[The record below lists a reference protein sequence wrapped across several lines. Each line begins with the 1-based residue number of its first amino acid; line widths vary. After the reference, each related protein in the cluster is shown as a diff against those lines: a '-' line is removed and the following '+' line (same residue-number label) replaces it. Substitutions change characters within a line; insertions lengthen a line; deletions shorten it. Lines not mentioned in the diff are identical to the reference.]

1 MMETG
6 GLARNLLTDCYD
18 TGSRQTRAP
27 RGKRMSRFHTT
38 ALAGMILGLSI
49 GTIAGAQAPAQ
60 TPPAD
65 PSQMPSANPSQMP
78 PATGAPA
85 PGGSDL
91 AAADAVS
98 QQWIALVDA
107 GQYAESWQAAGKLF
121 QANMPQQNWVQALTS
136 ARTPLGKA
144 TSREMTGHE
153 AKTDIPGAPAGQYAL
168 VGFATNFE
176 AQADIIET
184 VTLYLEDGQ
193 WKVVG
198 YTAAPRKT
206 AEEAAAAAQG
216 QGTQGQPGQPAPE
229 ATPPPAETPQDP
241 PLSR

>member
-1 MMETG
+1 
-6 GLARNLLTDCYD
+6 
-18 TGSRQTRAP
+18 
-27 RGKRMSRFHTT
+27 MSRFNKT

-49 GTIAGAQAPAQ
+49 GTIAGAQAPTQ
-60 TPPAD
+60 TPPPAD
-65 PSQMPSANPSQMP
+65 PSQMP
-78 PATGAPA
+78 PATGAPQAGGAPQAPA

-91 AAADAVS
+91 TAADAVA

-144 TSREMTGHE
+144 TSRELTGHE

-176 AQADIIET
+176 TKPDIMEA

-198 YTAAPRKT
+198 YTAGPRKT
-206 AEEAAAAAQG
+206 EEEAAAAEAAAAAAAQG
-216 QGTQGQPGQPAPE
+216 QGGAQGQPAPE

-241 PLSR
+241 PLSK

>member
-1 MMETG
+1 
-6 GLARNLLTDCYD
+6 
-18 TGSRQTRAP
+18 
-27 RGKRMSRFHTT
+27 MSRIYKT
-38 ALAGMILGLSI
+38 ALAGTILGLSLGVI
-49 GTIAGAQAPAQ
+49 GAQAQTPAGTPTTQ
-60 TPPAD
+60 TPPTTQPTTQTAPAAPTAQD
-65 PSQMPSANPSQMP
+65 PA
-78 PATGAPA
+78 AAGAPQAAA

-98 QQWIALVDA
+98 KQWIALVDA

-176 AQADIIET
+176 TKSDIIET

-206 AEEAAAAAQG
+206 EEEAAAAAAAQG
-216 QGTQGQPGQPAPE
+216 QGATGQGQPQGQAAPE
-229 ATPPPAETPQDP
+229 ATPPPAENPQKP
-241 PLSR
+241 PVSR

>member
-1 MMETG
+1 
-6 GLARNLLTDCYD
+6 
-18 TGSRQTRAP
+18 
-27 RGKRMSRFHTT
+27 MSRIDKT

-49 GTIAGAQAPAQ
+49 GVLGANAQ
-60 TPPAD
+60 TPTETPAAQ
-65 PSQMPSANPSQMP
+65 PTPAAPTQMPPASPTQMP
-78 PATGAPA
+78 PATGAPQAPA

-91 AAADAVS
+91 TAADAVS

-121 QANMPQQNWVQALTS
+121 QANLPQQNWVQALTS

-144 TSREMTGHE
+144 TSRQMTGHE
-153 AKTDIPGAPAGQYAL
+153 AKTDLPGAPAGQYAL

-176 AQADIIET
+176 AKADIIET

-206 AEEAAAAAQG
+206 EEEVAAAAAAQA
-216 QGTQGQPGQPAPE
+216 QGTQGQGQPAPQ

-241 PLSR
+241 PSK

>member
-1 MMETG
+1 
-6 GLARNLLTDCYD
+6 
-18 TGSRQTRAP
+18 
-27 RGKRMSRFHTT
+27 MSRFHTT
-38 ALAGMILGLSI
+38 ALTGMILGLSI
-49 GTIAGAQAPAQ
+49 GVTACATAQAPTQ
-60 TPPAD
+60 TPTE
-65 PSQMPSANPSQMP
+65 P
-78 PATGAPA
+78 PAATPTETQTAPTTPTVQDPMAPAPQAPA
-85 PGGSDL
+85 PGGSGL
-91 AAADAVS
+91 AAADAVA

-121 QANMPQQNWVQALTS
+121 QANMQQQNWVQALTS

-144 TSREMTGHE
+144 VSREMTGHE

-206 AEEAAAAAQG
+206 EEEAAAAAAG
-216 QGTQGQPGQPAPE
+216 QGQPQGQPAPE

-241 PLSR
+241 PLPE

>member
-1 MMETG
+1 
-6 GLARNLLTDCYD
+6 
-18 TGSRQTRAP
+18 
-27 RGKRMSRFHTT
+27 MSRINKN
-38 ALAGMILGLSI
+38 ALAGMVLGLSI
-49 GTIAGAQAPAQ
+49 ATVAGAQAPNQPLQDEPAQ
-60 TPPAD
+60 TPPV
-65 PSQMPSANPSQMP
+65 
-78 PATGAPA
+78 ATTPETVPQQPGAMQPT

-91 AAADAVS
+91 AAADAVA

-144 TSREMTGHE
+144 TSRQMTGHE

-176 AQADIIET
+176 AQQDIIET
-184 VTLYLEDGQ
+184 VTLYLEDGS

-206 AEEAAAAAQG
+206 EEEAAAAAAG
-216 QGTQGQPGQPAPE
+216 QAQPAPE

-241 PLSR
+241 PSK

>member
-1 MMETG
+1 
-6 GLARNLLTDCYD
+6 
-18 TGSRQTRAP
+18 
-27 RGKRMSRFHTT
+27 MSRIYKT
-38 ALAGMILGLSI
+38 ALAGMILGLS
-49 GTIAGAQAPAQ
+49 AGVIDANAQ
-60 TPPAD
+60 TPTETPTTQTNPTTQTAPAA
-65 PSQMPSANPSQMP
+65 PTTQNPS
-78 PATGAPA
+78 ATGAPQAAA

-176 AQADIIET
+176 TKSDIIET

-206 AEEAAAAAQG
+206 EEEAAAAAAAQG
-216 QGTQGQPGQPAPE
+216 QGATGQGQPQGQAAPE
-229 ATPPPAETPQDP
+229 ATPPPAENPQKP
-241 PLSR
+241 PVSR

>member
-1 MMETG
+1 
-6 GLARNLLTDCYD
+6 
-18 TGSRQTRAP
+18 
-27 RGKRMSRFHTT
+27 MSRFQTT

-49 GTIAGAQAPAQ
+49 GTIAGAQAPTQA
-60 TPPAD
+60 PP
-65 PSQMPSANPSQMP
+65 PANPSQMP
-78 PATGAPA
+78 PATGAPQTGAPQAGAAQAPA

-206 AEEAAAAAQG
+206 AEEAAAAAAAQG
-216 QGTQGQPGQPAPE
+216 QGTPGQPGQPAPE

-241 PLSR
+241 PLSK

>member
-1 MMETG
+1 
-6 GLARNLLTDCYD
+6 
-18 TGSRQTRAP
+18 
-27 RGKRMSRFHTT
+27 MSRFHTT

-49 GTIAGAQAPAQ
+49 GTIAGAQAPTQA
-60 TPPAD
+60 PP
-65 PSQMPSANPSQMP
+65 PANPSQMP
-78 PATGAPA
+78 PATGAPQMGAPQAGTPQAPA

-91 AAADAVS
+91 AAADAVA

-121 QANMPQQNWVQALTS
+121 QANMQQQNWVQALTS

-206 AEEAAAAAQG
+206 AEEAAAAAAGQG
-216 QGTQGQPGQPAPE
+216 QPPGQPGQPAPQATPPPGQSGQAAPE

-241 PLSR
+241 PPSE